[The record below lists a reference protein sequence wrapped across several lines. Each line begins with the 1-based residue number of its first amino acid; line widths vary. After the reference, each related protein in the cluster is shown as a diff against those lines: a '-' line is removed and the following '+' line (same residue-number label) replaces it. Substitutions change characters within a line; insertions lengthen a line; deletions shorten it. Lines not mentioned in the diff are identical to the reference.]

1 LSALITISIINQL
14 GIKSSHL
21 KAACTLARYMRDWFG
36 KRMRDVR
43 VPRIRRGVQRHAH
56 GRGAAGEQ
64 RARGGTGMS
73 ARARAHTLEGVG
85 EGHHVE
91 ASDRA

>member
-1 LSALITISIINQL
+1 MSTISVELLITKSIINQL

-43 VPRIRRGVQRHAH
+43 VPLGW
-56 GRGAAGEQ
+56 
-64 RARGGTGMS
+64 
-73 ARARAHTLEGVG
+73 
-85 EGHHVE
+85 
-91 ASDRA
+91 